1 MENLA
6 IISITKHGVALGA
19 RLQELMA
26 GDATLFV
33 PTKFAADAPSG
44 TPFTESVREFI
55 GKAFHE
61 YDGLVIFISL
71 GAVVRMIAEHL
82 QDKHVDP
89 AVVVVDDRARFAIA
103 LLSGHVGGA
112 NALTRRVAQLMGA
125 QPVITTASDVGETI
139 PVDIFGQEFGWQ
151 LEGWDKVTSISAS
164 VVNEEKIGIYQDAGE
179 RDWWRYDRPLPSYIQ
194 LFSSLD
200 DLKGSGC
207 KAALIITDKVLGE
220 EYSGLLKKA
229 VLYRPK
235 TLSVGIGCMK
245 GVPQEDIEKA
255 VLSTLAGHCLSP
267 LSIKNVATIDVKRE
281 EAGILEFAEKYR
293 LPIDFY
299 GQDSLN
305 KVENIT
311 APSEA
316 AQKYVGAIGVCE
328 PAAILAAGATNL
340 LVPKQKFGT
349 ITVAVAR
356 RQYEE
361 GR

>member
-1 MENLA
+1 M
-6 IISITKHGVALGA
+6 GA
-19 RLQELMA
+19 KLQELMA

-33 PTKFAADAPSG
+33 PAKFAAEAPSA

-55 GKAFHE
+55 GRAFHE

-82 QDKHVDP
+82 HDKHVDP

-151 LEGWDKVTSISAS
+151 LEGWDKVTPISAA
-164 VVNEEKIGIYQDAGE
+164 VVNEELVGVYQDAGE
-179 RDWWRYDRPLPSYIQ
+179 RDWWRYDRPLPPNIH

-200 DLKGSGC
+200 DLRISGC
-207 KAALIITDKVLGE
+207 NAALIITDKVLGE
-220 EYSGLLKKA
+220 EYSDLLAKS
-229 VLYRPK
+229 VLYRPRS
-235 TLSVGIGCMK
+235 LSVGIGCMK
-245 GVPQEDIEKA
+245 GVPMEDIERA
-255 VLSTLAGHCLSP
+255 VLFTLEQNCLSP
-267 LSIKNVATIDVKRE
+267 LSMKSVATINVKRE
-281 EAGILEFAEKYR
+281 EAGIVEFASKYR
-293 LPIDFY
+293 LPVEFY
-299 GQDSLN
+299 DQDALN
-305 KVENIT
+305 KVDNIT
-311 APSEA
+311 APSAA
-316 AQKYVGAIGVCE
+316 AQKYVGVIGVCE
-328 PAAILAAGATNL
+328 PAAILAAGAGGL

-356 RQYEE
+356 RP
-361 GR
+361 